1 MIKGAPIDKG
11 TAPPFRAVLND
22 ECIHD
27 LSRSTDRELEGC
39 LSEMQ
44 SYLSR
49 RQNVRLYLSSRT
61 FDTSGLKAH
70 RTDTERRC
78 FGIDPETGDG
88 IRKAAEFI
96 GKWLILLE
104 LELGIH
110 DLGYR
115 RIAMNSGGNEQNS
128 TYHISVDYTHKRM
141 D

>member
-1 MIKGAPIDKG
+1 MIKVVPADKKAP
-11 TAPPFRAVLND
+11 AQFRAVLND
-22 ECIHD
+22 ECICD

-78 FGIDPETGDG
+78 FGINPETGDG

-96 GKWLILLE
+96 
-104 LELGIH
+104 
-110 DLGYR
+110 
-115 RIAMNSGGNEQNS
+115 
-128 TYHISVDYTHKRM
+128 
-141 D
+141 